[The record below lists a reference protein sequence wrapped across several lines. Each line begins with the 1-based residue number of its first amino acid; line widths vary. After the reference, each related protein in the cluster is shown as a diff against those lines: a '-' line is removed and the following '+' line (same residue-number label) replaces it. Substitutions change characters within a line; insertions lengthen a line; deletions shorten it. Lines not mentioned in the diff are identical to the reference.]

1 MGPVKWSHIYL
12 YVILLY
18 VILDIFSRRV
28 VGWRVERAGSATL
41 FKALFIDAMTKHAVP
56 PEQLTLHADR
66 GGPLS

>member
-1 MGPVKWSHIYL
+1 MGPVKWSHFYL

-18 VILDIFSRRV
+18 VILDIFSRHV
-28 VGWRVERAGSATL
+28 VGWRVERAESARQ